1 MPKFELAQLNIAYL
15 KAPIESPL
23 LADFVADLDR
33 INAIAEASDG
43 FKWRLMTADGN
54 ATSVRPFGEDVIV
67 NMSVWRDLEALRN
80 YVYHSAHVE
89 IMKRRR
95 EWFARASEA
104 HAVLWWVAVG
114 HRPSTSEAAGR
125 LENLR
130 RHGSSPAAF
139 TFGKAFSA
147 PDSARPTG
155 HFTLTGECPANGNQA
170 VRGQEEAV
178 KVLT

>member
-1 MPKFELAQLNIAYL
+1 MSKFELAQLNIARL
-15 KAPIESPL
+15 QAPIDSPL
-23 LADFVADLDR
+23 LSDFVANLDR

-43 FKWRLMTADGN
+43 FKWRLMTDDGN
-54 ATSVRPFGEDVIV
+54 ATSLRPFGDDVIV

-80 YVYHSAHVE
+80 YVYQSAHVE

-104 HAVLWWVAVG
+104 YAVLWWVAAG
-114 HRPSTSEAAGR
+114 HRPSVSEAAGR

-139 TFGKAFSA
+139 TFAEAFPP
-147 PDSARPTG
+147 PDAARSNEQ
-155 HFTLTGECPANGNQA
+155 H
-170 VRGQEEAV
+170 VDR
-178 KVLT
+178 